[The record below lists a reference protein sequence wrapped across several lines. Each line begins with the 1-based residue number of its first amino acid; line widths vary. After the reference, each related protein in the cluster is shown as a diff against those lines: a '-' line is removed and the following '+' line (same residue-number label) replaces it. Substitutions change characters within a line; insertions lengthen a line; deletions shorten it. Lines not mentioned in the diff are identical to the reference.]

1 MSLDLTGLLG
11 NPGED
16 EYKICDS
23 PNYKLLET
31 KLQQMG
37 LTQAQVNC
45 KATKATF
52 VVCANNPEV
61 TELYE
66 LEKRIERAA
75 RELDNVKRESE
86 RQLRKLNGLKL
97 QYKEQ
102 ECRAQEIQE
111 ETNKYIDEFNDA
123 LKNCETA
130 EGRDTLR
137 LAQMFVN
144 SVDVESVQ
152 NNTAYINGLACILSS
167 GKCGSM
173 FNGFKKIEKQDK
185 E

>member
-1 MSLDLTGLLG
+1 MSLNFMGLLG

-31 KLQQMG
+31 KLLQMG
-37 LTQAQVNC
+37 LSKAQVNC
-45 KATKATF
+45 KATEATF

-66 LEKRIERAA
+66 VEKRIEKAK
-75 RELDNVKRESE
+75 RELDNIRYDASNEE
-86 RQLRKLNGLKL
+86 QRLRSLKSRY
-97 QYKEQ
+97 QAQ

-144 SVDVESVQ
+144 SVDIESVQ
-152 NNTAYINGLACILSS
+152 NNTAYINGLACILSG

-173 FNGFKKIEKQDK
+173 FNGFKKLEKQ
-185 E
+185 EE